1 MFLSV
6 LNLGATFKTYV
17 IMQRCKERTCVLKK
31 KRCAMAKQNLCIFS
45 LAVSHTSKVIQ
56 DQNKPYKITNVS
68 LKHMLKM

>member
-17 IMQRCKERTCVLKK
+17 IMQRCKERTCVKK
-31 KRCAMAKQNLCIFS
+31 KFAMAKQNLCIFS

-56 DQNKPYKITNVS
+56 DENKPYKITNVS
-68 LKHMLKM
+68 LKHIMLKM